1 MRRPIYAAALGLVL
15 AILYLYTGKLWL
27 PMLYHFGVDFLNY
40 AVNGGIKA
48 QVWSGTLSDGVSSLV
63 SIVVPVAIAIWIMT
77 GKRKLVIDENIER
90 LLGENNIKK
99 QDLAYAKSC
108 FFVYKN
114 FSKAVLIPSSSFE
127 AVT

>member
-1 MRRPIYAAALGLVL
+1 MRRPIYTAALGLVL

-40 AVNGGIKA
+40 AVYGGFKA
-48 QVWSGTLSDGVSSLV
+48 EVWSGTLSDGVSSLV

-90 LLGENNIKK
+90 LLG
-99 QDLAYAKSC
+99 
-108 FFVYKN
+108 
-114 FSKAVLIPSSSFE
+114 
-127 AVT
+127 